1 MVERGGCGP
10 RVSVALAS
18 YNGKQFIEDQ
28 MDSILAQLACDD
40 ELVVSD
46 DGSTDGTWELVLQRA
61 EADPRIKSVRNDH
74 PGVVGNFSNALSRCV
89 GDVVFISDQDDVW
102 LPGKRQAMVR
112 ALEESGADL
121 VIHRWERVDRNG
133 TPVEGSFQP
142 GDDFELGFFRNLIAS
157 RYSGCCMALDRRAL
171 RYVLPLPKAVL
182 NYDRWIGLACEALGS
197 VSKLDDVL
205 LDHRIHDSN
214 ATPKG
219 RGVFER
225 VKERAAIL
233 WELARRRGCA

>member
-1 MVERGGCGP
+1 MVEQGKCAP

-18 YNGKQFIEDQ
+18 YNGKQFIEEQ
-28 MDSILAQLACDD
+28 LDSILAQLTCDD

-46 DGSTDGTWELVLQRA
+46 DGSSDGAWELILRRSG
-61 EADPRIKSVRNDH
+61 ADSRIRPVRNSH
-74 PGVVGNFSNALSRCV
+74 LGVVGNFNSALSRCV

-102 LPGKRQAMVR
+102 LPGKRQAMVE

-121 VIHRWERVDRNG
+121 VIHRWNRVDRSG
-133 TPVEGSFQP
+133 APVGGASQP

-171 RYVLPLPKAVL
+171 RYVLPLPKTVL
-182 NYDRWIGLACEALGS
+182 NYDRWIGLACEAFGG
-197 VSKLDDVL
+197 VYKLDDVL

-225 VKERAAIL
+225 LKERAAIL
-233 WELARRRGCA
+233 WELAKRRGCA